1 MKATYPNE
9 KERPFYWRTGAAFA
23 DFNGDGLCDL
33 VSLDGLKRRATLFV
47 QSRGIS
53 GELRLRK
60 AGPLKLADGR
70 FIDDRIVA
78 RRSHWTESFRPV
90 DFDGD
95 GRIDLIY
102 SIAGAHGGSQDGGSI
117 YLLRN
122 CGTKTEPK
130 FENPVTLRC
139 FGEPI
144 RITNHGPHPWV
155 GDFTGDGKPDIVAC
169 VEWSVFPLYRYAAL
183 MMKQRPSFKI
193 GTVTAIRKLR

>member
-1 MKATYPNE
+1 MGRRRQLRVEGYPDSATARKKSAEVAIKATYPNE

-33 VSLDGLKRRATLFV
+33 ISLDGLKRRATLFV

-95 GRIDLIY
+95 GLIDLIY
-102 SIAGAHGGSQDGGSI
+102 SVAGAHGGRQHGGSI
-117 YLLRN
+117 YLRRN
-122 CGTKTEPK
+122 VGTKTETNV
-130 FENPVTLRC
+130 ENRVTLR
-139 FGEPI
+139 
-144 RITNHGPHPWV
+144 R
-155 GDFTGDGKPDIVAC
+155 
-169 VEWSVFPLYRYAAL
+169 
-183 MMKQRPSFKI
+183 
-193 GTVTAIRKLR
+193 

>member
-1 MKATYPNE
+1 MELK
-9 KERPFYWRTGAAFA
+9 
-23 DFNGDGLCDL
+23 
-33 VSLDGLKRRATLFV
+33 VSLEQWRAL
-47 QSRGIS
+47 
-53 GELRLRK
+53 
-60 AGPLKLADGR
+60 LA
-70 FIDDRIVA
+70 V
-78 RRSHWTESFRPV
+78 V
-90 DFDGD
+90 D
-95 GRIDLIY
+95 
-102 SIAGAHGGSQDGGSI
+102 AM
-117 YLLRN
+117 
-122 CGTKTEPK
+122 K